1 MDKNLKIDKKRTF
14 PKKKH
19 IAIASGIIVPTIIAI
34 IGLVGNSSSPQ
45 AGSIENATNVNNIG
59 TVNGNVITNIN
70 STPLDIQNDNGHN
83 ILNTSDANELYKIAA
98 NCFHNED
105 FLEAIDIYSSVIDK
119 DKYYAQAYLDRGAS
133 YAHLKKWKKATR
145 DFWYVKI
152 NFPQINNISQANESY
167 PYVQNMWSDS
177 TSFVD
182 DINRKEVSGIVNDKD
197 GLILRKE
204 PYVREESNKIRTLRQ
219 NEIVTIL
226 SRSEVKQKIRPYDTY
241 WYKVETE
248 KSEIGWV
255 YGWFLDF
262 FPSD

>member
-19 IAIASGIIVPTIIAI
+19 IAIASGIIVPLIAI
-34 IGLVGNSSSPQ
+34 IVSLSSPQ
-45 AGSIENATNVNNIG
+45 AENIENATNINNIR
-59 TVNGNVITNIN
+59 TVNGNIITNIN
-70 STPLDIQNDNGHN
+70 NNELPIQSDNSHN
-83 ILNTSDANELYKIAA
+83 ILNTSDANELYIIAT
-98 NCFHNED
+98 NYFHGKY
-105 FLEAIDIYSSVIDK
+105 FLEAIDIYSLVINK
-119 DKYYAQAYLDRGAS
+119 DKYYHQAYLDRGTS
-133 YAHLKKWKKATR
+133 YAHLKKWKDATR

-152 NFPQINNISQANESY
+152 NFPQIGNISQADESY
-167 PYVQNMWSDS
+167 LYVQGMWSDS
-177 TSFVD
+177 NSFVD
-182 DINRKEVSGIVNDKD
+182 DIDQKGVSGIVNDED
-197 GLILRKE
+197 GLILRTE

-219 NEIVTIL
+219 NEVVTIL

-255 YGWFLDF
+255 YGWFLNF